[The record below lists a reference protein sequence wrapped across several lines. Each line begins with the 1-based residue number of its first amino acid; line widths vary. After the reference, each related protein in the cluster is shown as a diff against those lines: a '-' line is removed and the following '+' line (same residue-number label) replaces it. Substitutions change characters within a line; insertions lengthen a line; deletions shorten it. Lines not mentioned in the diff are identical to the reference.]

1 MSMAEQLHTVAV
13 YAPGDSFNR
22 VLIPGLLMG
31 AEDAP
36 REALVY
42 AARAIAALNG
52 VPPSQWRATVVSSTE
67 VEDAPINPQP

>member
-1 MSMAEQLHTVAV
+1 
-13 YAPGDSFNR
+13 
-22 VLIPGLLMG
+22 MG

-52 VPPSQWRATVVSSTE
+52 VHTSQWRATVVSSTE